1 MIAFFR
7 YTLNFLQHHEANAIN
22 EALSLTPP
30 VAPKSF
36 CRYVDDSHARFKS
49 NEEVEKFFEI
59 LNNQHQKIRYTMECE
74 DSEKTLN
81 FLDVSVMN
89 RNEKYEFN
97 VYRKKAITNVQ
108 VKPTSCHDPKI
119 LDGIFIGFVNRAYAI
134 CDDKYIEK
142 ELQFLI
148 NVFAENGYDINRLKS
163 LIEKFNQKREVPN
176 ENSNSDP
183 DQRMIVSLPWVPGLS
198 QNFGKPLENRTSKPF
213 LKVQVI

>member
-1 MIAFFR
+1 MNLYPSIPIKESIAVMIEMLSRDDDLPNRTKLILSDIKKLIEHCLDDCYFLWEDQIHSLTDSGPIGLA
-7 YTLNFLQHHEANAIN
+7 LMVVMAEAFLQHHEANAIN

-36 CRYVDDSHARFKS
+36 YRYVDDSHARFKS

-97 VYRKKAITNVQ
+97 VYRKKVITNVQ

-119 LDGIFIGFVNRAYAI
+119 LDGIFIGFVLMQSA
-134 CDDKYIEK
+134 
-142 ELQFLI
+142 
-148 NVFAENGYDINRLKS
+148 
-163 LIEKFNQKREVPN
+163 
-176 ENSNSDP
+176 
-183 DQRMIVSLPWVPGLS
+183 MIS
-198 QNFGKPLENRTSKPF
+198 TSKKNF
-213 LKVQVI
+213 NS